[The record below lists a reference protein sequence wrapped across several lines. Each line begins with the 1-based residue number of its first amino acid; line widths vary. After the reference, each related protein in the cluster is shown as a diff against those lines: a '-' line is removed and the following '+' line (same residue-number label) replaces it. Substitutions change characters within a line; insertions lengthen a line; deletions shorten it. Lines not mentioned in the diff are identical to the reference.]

1 MQNYVGGN
9 NPQEFMNAISSPA
22 VNPQAEPFE
31 YKDVFY
37 QLEQAIGAD
46 VEHVRNLVQNNV
58 ITQNQGQ
65 YLLQQLINKAQQLN
79 AYKEAVTKSAEAQPV
94 QEIPVQVQDPMSLFN
109 QERPG
114 FFESA
119 GRSEILNYIKGFDMD
134 KDEIDKIAKLVE
146 GLENSAVENYL
157 KKTAYEKS
165 LNDEN
170 AIAKSKLTAYAQNA
184 PSDNKMDRIFTRE
197 EIGNM
202 SGEEFTKNEKLIM
215 DQLKQGLIK

>member
-1 MQNYVGGN
+1 MQNYVGGSF
-9 NPQEFMNAISSPA
+9 PQELNNAVSSPA
-22 VNPQAEPFE
+22 VSPQANSLE

-65 YLLQQLINKAQQLN
+65 YLLQKLVAKAQQIN
-79 AYKEAVTKSAEAQPV
+79 AYKESVMQNNQTQPV
-94 QEIPVQVQDPMSLFN
+94 QEPAAAQDPMTLFN

-114 FFESA
+114 FFDGEA
-119 GRSEILNYIKGFDMD
+119 RGEILNYIKGFDMD

-146 GLENSAVENYL
+146 VIENSAVENYL

-170 AIAKSKLTAYAQNA
+170 TIAKSKLTAYAQNA

-202 SGEEFTKNEKLIM
+202 SGDEFAKNEKMIM
-215 DQLKQGLIK
+215 AQLKQGLIK